1 MAITNI
7 GASLPKVIPMRI
19 IAYAVQEGIRK
30 MAETVTLKT
39 IMAFFGMS
47 PAQMTKEWKALTDK
61 DKADI
66 KSGLENG
73 SLTY

>member
-1 MAITNI
+1 
-7 GASLPKVIPMRI
+7 
-19 IAYAVQEGIRK
+19 

-39 IMAFFGMS
+39 IMAFFGMTPS
-47 PAQMTKEWKALTDK
+47 EMTKEWKRLTDK
-61 DKADI
+61 DKTDI

>member
-1 MAITNI
+1 
-7 GASLPKVIPMRI
+7 
-19 IAYAVQEGIRK
+19 

-73 SLTY
+73 SLTYQKGIGPVPERGSGLSHVYQSH

>member
-1 MAITNI
+1 MVNTI
-7 GASLPKVIPMRI
+7 SLKD
-19 IAYAVQEGIRK
+19 
-30 MAETVTLKT
+30 

-47 PAQMTKEWKALTDK
+47 PREMTKEWKALSDK
-61 DKADI
+61 DKEQI

>member
-1 MAITNI
+1 MAT
-7 GASLPKVIPMRI
+7 
-19 IAYAVQEGIRK
+19 E
-30 MAETVTLKT
+30 VTLKT

-47 PAQMTKEWKALTDK
+47 PKEMTHEWKALTDK

-66 KSGLENG
+66 KNGLADG

>member
-1 MAITNI
+1 
-7 GASLPKVIPMRI
+7 
-19 IAYAVQEGIRK
+19 

-39 IMAFFGMS
+39 IMAFFGMTPS
-47 PAQMTKEWKALTDK
+47 EMSKEWKRLTDT
-61 DKADI
+61 DKAEL